1 MLRLSQGCNR
11 GDNSLFFAAFDR
23 DFYRSMCSIFACD
36 DIGTAGRVGITT
48 REIHITFC
56 EER

>member
-11 GDNSLFFAAFDR
+11 GDNSLFFTTFNS
-23 DFYRSMCSIFACD
+23 DFQGSMCSIFACD

-48 REIHITFC
+48 GEIHITFC